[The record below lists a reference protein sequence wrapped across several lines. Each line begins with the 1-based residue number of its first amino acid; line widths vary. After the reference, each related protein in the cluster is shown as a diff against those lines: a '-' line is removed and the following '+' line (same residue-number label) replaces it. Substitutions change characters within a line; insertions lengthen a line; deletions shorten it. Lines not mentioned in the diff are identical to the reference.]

1 MLRWFTGLLGALL
14 LAFTVGS
21 GARTLSGPAAQGQ
34 RVVHCAI

>member
-14 LAFTVGS
+14 LAFTAGC
-21 GARTLSGPAAQGQ
+21 GARTLSGPAVQGQ

>member
-1 MLRWFTGLLGALL
+1 MLRWITGLLSALL
-14 LAFTVGS
+14 LASTAGC